1 MALINKLMPV
11 QLENVS
17 EHPEVDCT
25 YAVVSD
31 AAGSRYLQIDTYD
44 SKSRQILGKKSQ
56 SLRFSP
62 EAIEQLKQIIS
73 ESGL

>member
-1 MALINKLMPV
+1 MSLVKKLMPA

-17 EHPEVDCT
+17 EHPEVECT
-25 YAVVSD
+25 YAIVLD
-31 AAGSRYLQIDTYD
+31 AAGLRHLQIDTYD

-73 ESGL
+73 ESGF

>member
-1 MALINKLMPV
+1 MALIKKLMPV

-31 AAGSRYLQIDTYD
+31 AAGSHYLQIDTYD